1 MGNPARHPLPVIVFI
16 GAHMESRAPF
26 LHLVEQG
33 YNIAGFVTLQ
43 LDGLKKMAGGVD
55 LSSRAEQAGIPV
67 LRVRNINE
75 PNANAWISSKAP
87 DVLLVVG
94 WTQLLNAELL
104 RVPKFAC
111 FGFHASLLPKYRGRA
126 PINWAIINGETVTGN
141 TMMVLEPNAD
151 TGDIV
156 AQRTIPISNEDT
168 CGTVYEKVGQTEVE
182 MLEEVLPLIQKGIL
196 PRRKQDDREATVMP
210 KRRPEDGRIDWTRS
224 TREIYDW
231 IRALTAPYP
240 GAFSIVDGKH
250 LWIWSACAGSEIM
263 ERDGFAPGDVARDPQ
278 GWPLIAT
285 SDGWIRVLEAQFE
298 GGSKLLGK
306 EAAQS
311 LLLPGTCLAETAETP
326 K

>member
-1 MGNPARHPLPVIVFI
+1 MGNHVRHPLPVIVFI

-26 LHLVEQG
+26 LHLVDQG

-43 LDGLKKMAGGVD
+43 PDGLTKMAGGVD
-55 LSSRAEQAGIPV
+55 LSGRAEQAEIPI
-67 LRVRNINE
+67 LRVRNVNE
-75 PNANAWISSKAP
+75 PSANAWISSKAP

-156 AQRTIPISNEDT
+156 AQRTIPISDEDT

-182 MLEEVLPLIQKGIL
+182 MLEEVLPLIQKGVL

-224 TREIYDW
+224 THEIYNW

-250 LWIWSACAGSEIM
+250 LWIWSACASSEIM
-263 ERDGFAPGDVARDPQ
+263 ERDGFAPGDVARDPE

-298 GGSKLLGK
+298 GGSKLPGK
-306 EAAQS
+306 EAAES
-311 LLLPGTCLAETAETP
+311 LLLPGTCLAETAEISE
-326 K
+326 